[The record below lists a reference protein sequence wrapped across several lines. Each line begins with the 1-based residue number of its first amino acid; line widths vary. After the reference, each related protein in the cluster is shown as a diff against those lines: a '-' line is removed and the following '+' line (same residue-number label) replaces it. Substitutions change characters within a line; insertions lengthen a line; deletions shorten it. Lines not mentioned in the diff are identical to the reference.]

1 MTELVHVVTDIGD
14 AAAHRPSGRR
24 PCPRRPATRRVSRF
38 QRSGAA
44 CYSETQ
50 LRGAPP
56 AAVVASTAIGNPFVA
71 ARPRRGQTVVDLGGG
86 AGLDAIIASHLVG
99 PEGRVYLVDN
109 SAFAVSV
116 SRRNA
121 RHARCDNITCVHA
134 DMAGAAM
141 PAASADWIISN
152 HALSFAAGKA
162 ATVRRARH
170 LLKPGGTLVCAM
182 LVRTGAHAG
191 PEPCAHA
198 PLPDRHV
205 ESLLSDAGFARAA
218 IVERRDLGGDLAAV
232 TVVGHTTPRL
242 TSVHSELGR

>member
-1 MTELVHVVTDIGD
+1 MTELVHVATDLGD
-14 AAAHRPSGRR
+14 AATHWPPGQQ
-24 PCPRRPATRRVSRF
+24 PCPRGHATRHVSRP

-44 CYSETQ
+44 WYSETQ

-71 ARPRRGQTVVDLGGG
+71 ARPRRDQTVVDLGGG

-109 SAFAVSV
+109 SAFAVSMA
-116 SRRNA
+116 RRNA

-141 PAASADWIISN
+141 PPSSVDWIIAN
-152 HALSFAAGKA
+152 HVLSFAADRA

-170 LLKPGGTLVCAM
+170 LLKPGGKLVCAM

-191 PEPCAHA
+191 PKPCAHT
-198 PLPDRHV
+198 PLPVRQV
-205 ESLLSDAGFARAA
+205 ESLLSDAGFARTDT
-218 IVERRDLGGDLAAV
+218 VERRDLGGDLAAV

-242 TSVHSELGR
+242 TTVQPELGR